1 MICVRVLKVNN
12 RVIIIINDIG
22 KRLIGEFAKNQIDIN
37 PLNTIYRIRIII
49 RRKFNDI
56 VLPLLWRQF
65 FIILK
70 KIKFQIDQKS

>member
-22 KRLIGEFAKNQIDIN
+22 KRLIGEFDKNQMDIN

-49 RRKFNDI
+49 GRKFNDI
-56 VLPLLWRQF
+56 VLPLL
-65 FIILK
+65 
-70 KIKFQIDQKS
+70 